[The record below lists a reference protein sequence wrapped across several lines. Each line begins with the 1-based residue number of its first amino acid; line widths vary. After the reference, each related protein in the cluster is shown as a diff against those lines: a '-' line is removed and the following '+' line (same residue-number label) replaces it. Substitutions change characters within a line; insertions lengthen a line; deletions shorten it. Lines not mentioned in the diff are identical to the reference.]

1 MAQASSSYQLFGI
14 DFGSNPGQRELIRQ
28 INEDCNRKP
37 VVFCKGSAG
46 TGKTFAALA
55 AALALVRG
63 KGAKRKYKTVY
74 YVREPVEI
82 GHRLGYLKGTE
93 EDKLAP
99 YLGPLLDNYNHLMAK
114 ARAEMNVSEVRV
126 SKRKKSFDEDEDMMP
141 KAYQH
146 LPNDIIPLAPEF
158 MRGRS
163 FENCIII
170 VDEAQNMTIDELQ
183 TLVTRIGEF
192 TKMVI
197 IGSPN
202 QIDIPGQTEENNAFD
217 ESYKILE
224 PTGLVGLV
232 ELVAPMRSS
241 FVADFDMRFVE
252 YKKQL
257 AKEKAKRDA
266 ARKEMLEARFL
277 GQGQ

>member
-1 MAQASSSYQLFGI
+1 MSHASSSYQLFGV
-14 DFGSNPGQRELIRQ
+14 DFGSNEGQRELIRQ
-28 INEDCNRKP
+28 INEDCSRKP
-37 VVFCKGSAG
+37 VVFIKGSAG

-55 AALALVRG
+55 ASLSLVRG
-63 KGAKRKYKTVY
+63 KGAKKKYKTLY

-114 ARAEMNVSEVRV
+114 ARREMALPEVARQP
-126 SKRKKSFDEDEDMMP
+126 KRRKGLEEDEDMMP
-141 KAYQH
+141 KAYQR
-146 LPNDIIPLAPEF
+146 LPSDIVPLAPEF

-170 VDEAQNMTIDELQ
+170 VDEAQNMTIDEIQ
-183 TLVTRIGEF
+183 TLVTRIGEY

-202 QIDIPGQTEENNAFD
+202 QIDIPGSTEDNNAFD
-217 ESYKILE
+217 ESYKILA
-224 PTGLVGLV
+224 PTGLVGFV
-232 ELVAPMRSS
+232 ELTEPMRSS
-241 FVADFDMRFVE
+241 FVADFDMRFVA
-252 YKKQL
+252 YKKKL
-257 AKEKAKRDA
+257 AEEKAKR
-266 ARKEMLEARFL
+266 EAQKREAL
-277 GQGQ
+277 GLLPRE